1 MELDKPQ
8 PIKVV
13 IKQRKRVLDEID
25 IKTEPNMET
34 SASTSSLK
42 IAPKLELQKFFEP
55 DLVKSEKQSSPVDK
69 PKFQIEPLPT
79 PPLNPMIPEIE
90 ESELPHKKRRVIA
103 NARER
108 SRVHTISA
116 AFEAVRHQIPAY
128 TCNQKL
134 SKLAILRIATSY
146 IDALSAIVESDN
158 KHHIQ
163 ERINSCTK
171 TLRNETKT
179 KSRKNG
185 GNTFVKNL

>member
-8 PIKVV
+8 PIK
-13 IKQRKRVLDEID
+13 QRKRVLDDID
-25 IKTEPNMET
+25 IKIEPNMET
-34 SASTSSLK
+34 SSNTSSLK

-55 DLVKSEKQSSPVDK
+55 DSVKSEKQTSQIDTK

-79 PPLNPMIPEIE
+79 PPLNPVIPDIE
-90 ESELPHKKRRVIA
+90 ESEIPHKKRRVIA

-146 IDALSAIVESDN
+146 IDALSAIVESDD
-158 KHHIQ
+158 KQHVQ